1 MTMNRLLI
9 SASKSATSSLHRGT
23 SSTSAAVR
31 FVTAR
36 HFSDSAAAATDDDTE
51 RKVGTVKTFQLKSQ
65 FGFIVPDGVDMLN
78 HENKDLLFV
87 HRTDIRTENFDG
99 ETFFPALKRGQRV
112 QFNVGPPDE
121 GKESGRGERIKTTP
135 AHKICVLVMF

>member
-9 SASKSATSSLHRGT
+9 TASKSATSSLRRGT

-31 FVTAR
+31 FDTAR
-36 HFSDSAAAATDDDTE
+36 HFSDSAATDDDTE
-51 RKVGTVKTFQLKSQ
+51 RKVGTVKTFQLKTQ

-87 HRTDIRTENFDG
+87 HRTDIRTENLEG
-99 ETFFPALKRGQRV
+99 ENFFPALKRGQRV
-112 QFNVGPPDE
+112 QFSVGPPDE
-121 GKESGRGERIKTTP
+121 GKESGRGERE
-135 AHKICVLVMF
+135 